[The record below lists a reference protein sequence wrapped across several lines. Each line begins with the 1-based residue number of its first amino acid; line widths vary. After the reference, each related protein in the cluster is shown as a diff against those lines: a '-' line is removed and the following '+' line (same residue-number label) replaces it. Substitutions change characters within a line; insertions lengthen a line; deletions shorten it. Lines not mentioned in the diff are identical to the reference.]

1 MDSSVVK
8 RILSL
13 CFPALGK
20 VRGVM
25 LSAVL
30 DEENY
35 EMLKSSC
42 HGICR
47 FIDLNLTSAE
57 IDQNY
62 KFMEREGLLEIDVP
76 VVGIMGMW
84 DYTDKF
90 EVSLALREKFID
102 NGYKV
107 SQIGSRNYCELLDFH
122 SFPRFM
128 LDPTMGEVEKI
139 FMLNRYLKRLVDE
152 ESPDIIFI
160 TIPGGTQQ
168 LNNQFPNRFG
178 VLPFLVSKAVTFDA
192 LILCTL
198 YEPQAGELFEMIST
212 SFKYKYGCEVDAFH
226 MSNTIFDAA
235 SVNEREVLRLSHI
248 FRSDVSKIAHENYVG
263 LASPMMDVYSAGDAE
278 KLFNV
283 LVDKLT
289 KNIADAIFVIRR
301 EHMAYIRTK
310 EQTLESICV
319 DILDILKEKFDVQEP
334 KVQRF
339 FGLEGLI
346 NARELVYLV
355 HILEDRYHIN
365 FTAEDMDE
373 ERFLYG
379 RRHG

>member
-1 MDSSVVK
+1 MKFEDLEAQGGNICIYPYSEEVESVLRHAGLLTSEWKVASLISPRSWGFAGQKVQCGGETLIVLSSFDDLPDNTDYILIPEFFGNLMDSSVVK
-8 RILSL
+8 RILSRVS
-13 CFPALGK
+13 PVLGK
-20 VRGVM
+20 VRGIM

-42 HGICR
+42 HGICE

-139 FMLNRYLKRLVDE
+139 FMLNRYLKLLVDE

-235 SVNEREVLRLSHI
+235 SVNEREVMRLSHI

-289 KNIADAIFVIRR
+289 KNIADAI
-301 EHMAYIRTK
+301 
-310 EQTLESICV
+310 L
-319 DILDILKEKFDVQEP
+319 
-334 KVQRF
+334 
-339 FGLEGLI
+339 
-346 NARELVYLV
+346 
-355 HILEDRYHIN
+355 
-365 FTAEDMDE
+365 
-373 ERFLYG
+373 
-379 RRHG
+379 